1 MTSPYEEDEAQKR
14 QQADQAP
21 AIAFRFVG
29 ALVGMLGGGLVAR
42 QFELPQF
49 VPYLIAGLL
58 GGLGVLIGNQLTHWM
73 NSDERWEK
81 MIAAEQAAKEKD
93 SK

>member
-1 MTSPYEEDEAQKR
+1 M
-14 QQADQAP
+14 
-21 AIAFRFVG
+21 
-29 ALVGMLGGGLVAR
+29 
-42 QFELPQF
+42 
-49 VPYLIAGLL
+49 
-58 GGLGVLIGNQLTHWM
+58 LIGNQLTHWM